1 MLVEKI
7 VADIDPNNSILGE
20 CKFEVNDKK
29 YRISIGQC
37 LYKDCHWIDVE
48 DILPDGSFGGV
59 TGSWDNTIY
68 KEEVG
73 KCVPK
78 EIAIMMLNVI
88 DGFASMQQLSEMLY
102 KMLPSWFESKCI

>member
-1 MLVEKI
+1 MLVKKI
-7 VADIDPNNSILGE
+7 IVDVNPDNSTLAK
-20 CKFEVNDKK
+20 CNFEVNDKK

-37 LYKDCHWIDVE
+37 SYKDCHWIDVE
-48 DILPDGSFGGV
+48 DILPDGSFGWI

-68 KEEVG
+68 EEAVD

-88 DGFASMQQLSEMLY
+88 DGFASMQQLGEMLY
-102 KMLPSWFESKCI
+102 KMLPSWFKPKCI